1 VPSNGKRRRFI
12 RQWRKR
18 YPSPVAWVSNGAN
31 RLSRKSEAR
40 WFVPFEGADQ
50 LKRKQVVSLI
60 EWRFAG
66 DATTRAHALR
76 GVTGPRQSGHAK
88 RCITKALGTA
98 NATAALDALM
108 EDGGGIPGW
117 GPDMASVVLAA
128 CRPDT
133 YLVADHRALCA
144 LRGLDLYSPS
154 DDDEF
159 TRADWWPYLRI
170 CRKLAASSGV
180 SLREVGQALRAAGDN
195 APKLPVPPT
204 SGRPGN
210 GRRRR

>member
-18 YPSPVAWVSNGAN
+18 YPFPVAWVSNGAN
-31 RLSRKSEAR
+31 RLSRKSEVR
-40 WFVPFEGADQ
+40 WFAQFEGADQ

-66 DATTRAHALR
+66 DATTKERALG
-76 GVTGPRQSGHAK
+76 GVTGPRHSGHAK
-88 RCITKALGTA
+88 RCIKKALGTA
-98 NATAALDALM
+98 NATAALDTLL

-117 GPDMASVVLAA
+117 GPEMASVVLAA

-144 LRGLDLYSPS
+144 LRGLHLYTSGA
-154 DDDEF
+154 DDEF
-159 TRADWWPYLRI
+159 IRADWWPYLRI
-170 CRKLAASSGV
+170 CRKLAVTSGV
-180 SLREVGQALRAAGDN
+180 SLREVGYALRAAGDN
-195 APKLPVPPT
+195 APELPVPPT
-204 SGRPGN
+204 LGRTGN